1 MGYNDM
7 HSVPNF
13 KDISALKELSLDSMH
28 KKLDNFYEK
37 FTMFKKRNP
46 QTKEK

>member
-7 HSVPNF
+7 HSVPKF
-13 KDISALKELSLDSMH
+13 KDITALKDLSIDSMH
-28 KKLDNFYEK
+28 KKLNDFYQK

-46 QTKEK
+46 QTKET

>member
-7 HSVPNF
+7 HSVPKF
-13 KDISALKELSLDSMH
+13 KDITALKDLSLDSMH
-28 KKLDNFYEK
+28 KKLNDFYQK

>member
-7 HSVPNF
+7 HSVPKF
-13 KDISALKELSLDSMH
+13 KDISALKDLSLDSMH
-28 KKLDNFYEK
+28 KKLNDFYKK

-46 QTKEK
+46 QRNEK